1 MGSVQNVAIKFPHK
15 IQSILSRWMEEHFN
29 ASKGGKEP
37 TFYSLDRTTTTR
49 LLCSIDVE
57 KFFVLQIWGNF
68 ANQKFYNFD
77 RFARRRKVM

>member
-1 MGSVQNVAIKFPHK
+1 
-15 IQSILSRWMEEHFN
+15 MEEHFD

-57 KFFVLQIWGNF
+57 KFLVMGLMPKILRLFE
-68 ANQKFYNFD
+68 FD
-77 RFARRRKVM
+77 YQNMNRFEFIQFSKK

>member
-1 MGSVQNVAIKFPHK
+1 
-15 IQSILSRWMEEHFN
+15 MEEHSN

>member
-15 IQSILSRWMEEHFN
+15 IQSILSRWMEEHFD

-49 LLCSIDVE
+49 LLCSMDVE
-57 KFFVLQIWGNF
+57 KFLVMGLTMFEVRCSIVRS
-68 ANQKFYNFD
+68 QK
-77 RFARRRKVM
+77 

>member
-15 IQSILSRWMEEHFN
+15 IQSILSRWMEEHFD

-57 KFFVLQIWGNF
+57 KFLVMGLTMFEVRCWTVRG
-68 ANQKFYNFD
+68 QK
-77 RFARRRKVM
+77 